1 MKVMLP
7 GYNTACIAL
16 KTMAGNSNQMVISHT
31 IDADHSINALDLS
44 SHKLD
49 PYAMLLQVNSILS

>member
-1 MKVMLP
+1 LP